1 MTMTAHSM
9 ISSANKATWEQNQT
23 EQLAPL
29 FTSEQLQWING
40 IELPPRLFLMNATE
54 FDDQFLSLTPSDWR
68 YRYSGDNKAILF
80 GSGKHYRDLSSE
92 TITLIKYLT
101 VEYIKEHSASVAD
114 RFATFVATTFSEIEG
129 VSRESFIAKL
139 QQLVAKSDRNHS
151 DDHQF
156 YFTLYALRKLDR
168 AEFFKSTGDKG
179 DLEDQLLE
187 VPRPLNNNWGRYQNL
202 DLVIPDEVCLM
213 IENGVQL
220 WASKLCP
227 KLETKEAKIKH
238 LEKVKKVEKI
248 DVLRDCIIT
257 GIVYYMGARPVQ
269 IGKMAGGD
277 YVVDTMNEH
286 GMRYSLLVPYAK
298 KSKLTI
304 DRVRVAVPEEL
315 GKLITLYKY
324 LEKIGD
330 EEPLFPTKLAS
341 IAMVDKSIK
350 NMLLKFSP
358 KEIQGAVK
366 NEGYKLPVYTASLF
380 RHNVGHSMAMN
391 GASAAEIAY
400 ILGHSNYTVADKY
413 IAATPEMADIREMA
427 LGRNPVFKNMIAL
440 ALTGNLVHS
449 TEWNGRRV
457 AASIGG
463 KLHHHIGGCNYEENI
478 CPFSQGRGCY
488 GCLYF
493 MPFTNGKHKEVLD
506 SLFDEIDEVRHIA
519 DDASQV
525 HHPLMTE
532 LVRRKDHVIQVIA
545 RIEMVQAKE
554 EIE

>member
-1 MTMTAHSM
+1 MMKTSHSSYSINNPAQEPLHGHSLFTA
-9 ISSANKATWEQNQT
+9 
-23 EQLAPL
+23 EQLDR
-29 FTSEQLQWING
+29 IDVM
-40 IELPPRLFLMNATE
+40 ELPPRLFLMNASE
-54 FDDQFLSLTPSDWR
+54 FDDQFLSLTSSDWR
-68 YRYSGDNKAILF
+68 YRFSGANKAILF
-80 GSGKHYRDLSSE
+80 ASGKNFRTLSSSS
-92 TITLIKYLT
+92 IKLLKHLT
-101 VEYIKEHSASVAD
+101 VEYIKENSASSADGFAD
-114 RFATFVATTFSEIEG
+114 RFAKILAELEV
-129 VSRESFIAKL
+129 VSRESLIAKL
-139 QQLVAKSDRNHS
+139 QELVAKVQDKIYVNK
-151 DDHQF
+151 DF
-156 YFTLYALRKLDR
+156 YYALYALRRLER
-168 AEFFKSTGDKG
+168 VNFFKSTGDKG
-179 DLEDQLLE
+179 DLEDLLLE
-187 VPRPLNNNWGRYQNL
+187 VPRPRNANWGRYQNL
-202 DLVIPDEVCLM
+202 DLVIPDEVSLM
-213 IENGVQL
+213 IENGIQL

-227 KLETKEAKIKH
+227 KLETKEAKVKH
-238 LEKVKKVEKI
+238 LEKVKKIAKI

-257 GIVYYMGARPVQ
+257 GIVYYVGARPVQ

-304 DRVRVAVPEEL
+304 DRVRIAVPEEL

-324 LEKIGD
+324 LEQIGD
-330 EEPLFPTKLAS
+330 EAPLFPTKLAS
-341 IAMVDKSIK
+341 RSMVDKSIK

-358 KEIQGAVK
+358 KEIQEAVQ

-400 ILGHSNYTVADKY
+400 ILGHSNYVVADKY

-427 LGRNPVFKNMIAL
+427 LGRNPVFKNMITL

-449 TEWNGRRV
+449 TEWKGRRV

-493 MPFTNGKHKEVLD
+493 MPFTDGKHEVALD
-506 SLFDEIDEVRHIA
+506 SFFDELDEIRHVA
-519 DDASQV
+519 DDTGQV

-532 LVRRKDHVIQVIA
+532 LVRRKDHVVQVIT
-545 RIEMVQAKE
+545 RIKMVQAKE